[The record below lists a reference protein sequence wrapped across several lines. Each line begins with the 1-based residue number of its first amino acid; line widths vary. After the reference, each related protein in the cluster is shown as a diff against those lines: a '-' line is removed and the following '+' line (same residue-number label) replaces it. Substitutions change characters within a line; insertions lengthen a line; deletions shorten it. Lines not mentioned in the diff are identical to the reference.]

1 MVIHLDDKQ
10 NGLWQGG
17 PWEQPAPSFPVP
29 PPVVIPTSRPVLRA
43 RRRRRRWPFVVGG
56 LLAFLLIGLLLAV
69 LSGLF
74 PFQPIQFPPYGPPA
88 ASDPAQ
94 AQEYSTHPPT
104 IPQAPTGT
112 GVTLELLPAGD
123 AALTYSQIYK
133 ANAPSIVSINAASGQ
148 EYSTGTGV
156 VLTRDG
162 YIVTNAHVVA
172 GADLVQVVFSD
183 NHALEASLVGFD
195 AAEDLAVLKVD
206 GKDLTPARFG
216 DSGLLEQGDPVAAI
230 GDPLG
235 YRSTITDG
243 IVSAL
248 DREVTVDGVTMI
260 LIQTSAAI
268 NFGNSGG
275 ALINQYGQ
283 VVGITTVKIV
293 TQDGSAE
300 ALGFAIPSQRVK
312 YVVDRLIAGEEIRT
326 GVFGITVSTQPVEGG
341 GLSIIHVEPNSDAQA
356 KGILPGDVILSV
368 NGQPIA
374 GTQDLVRAKLALGP
388 GDPVTLTC
396 RRDGVPYTV
405 EVLLIDAEAVSD

>member
-1 MVIHLDDKQ
+1 MDDRQ
-10 NGLWQGG
+10 NDLWQGG
-17 PWEQPAPSFPVP
+17 PWEQPSPSFPTP
-29 PPVVIPTSRPVLRA
+29 PPVSIPTARPVLRT
-43 RRRRRRWPFVVGG
+43 RRRHRRWPFVVGG

-74 PFQPIQFPPYGPPA
+74 PFRPIQWAPAGPPA
-88 ASDPAQ
+88 PSDPAQ
-94 AQEYSTHPPT
+94 AQEYNTQPPT
-104 IPQAPTGT
+104 IPKAPTGT

-123 AALTYSQIYK
+123 TALTYSQIYK

-156 VLTRDG
+156 ILTRDG

-172 GADLVQVVFSD
+172 GADYVQVVFS
-183 NHALEASLVGFD
+183 NNQALDARLVGFN
-195 AAEDLAVLKVD
+195 AREDLAVLKVEAD
-206 GKDLTPARFG
+206 DLTPAQFG
-216 DSGLLEQGDPVAAI
+216 DSALLEQGDPVAAI

-248 DREVTVDGVTMI
+248 DREVTVDGETMV

-293 TQDGSAE
+293 SNDGSVE

-326 GVFGITVSTQPVEGG
+326 GVFGITVSTLPAEGG
-341 GLSIIHVEPNSDAQA
+341 GLSVISVEPNSDAHA
-356 KGILPGDVILSV
+356 KGILPGDVILTV

-388 GDPVTLTC
+388 GDPVTLTY
-396 RRDGVPYTV
+396 RRDGTVHTV
-405 EVLLIDAEAVSD
+405 EVLLIDAEAVPK